1 MSQETSIPFP
11 LLPSSASDHSSSLS
25 DSIHSTP
32 RSSFYYSFEASGS
45 QYFDPLYRPLSLDSI
60 DSGYFSIMGKDAP
73 ANKLSK
79 GKPSNY
85 APDPDVRRPL
95 TPANGAT
102 DGTQDSPKREG
113 ALRNLLKRKKKSLGT
128 PLPTDI
134 DPFLIGLPPSLPADD
149 ARLSFNPA
157 ETHLPFRRSDV
168 RDHPPAEVFEPRNRF
183 VARRGMK
190 HHPYSRDD
198 APYMQAYDRTLID
211 NDRFSEILLRR
222 LNRNQTPS
230 FHDFGQNTPKT
241 ILDLGCGAGE
251 WAVEAAQCWPSSQV
265 IGFDLVDTTSLRGGA
280 EPPSNVQWK
289 QGNFVKHKLPFPK
302 NMFDLVRMANLALC
316 IPYDRWEHVLS
327 EARRVLAQGGRLELI
342 DDYLY
347 FPYTKSPPQPPSNS
361 HISPPP
367 RPSSSSF
374 DVDDDDDDDESAVE
388 AEEDE
393 ADEDESDED
402 FVSTK
407 SRFSS
412 LIEMDDPPQLV
423 YDPVSEWK
431 QNVDNSKSLEQ
442 LFEDM
447 LSYKFSVHSHPSKF
461 IDKALDN
468 VFGRY
473 NQSKLHEFNL
483 YLAPPSG
490 KDSDESSIGS
500 SESNGSTGLKKAGM
514 EFAKWMST
522 VEWDHNKDKDK
533 KQRTKSDRF
542 SSESI
547 AISDTIPET
556 ISAKAAGR
564 LGIAG
569 ALPRPS
575 LSTQSPGLIL
585 WPSTFIPIAPFE
597 LEMHACK
604 HLHSLVGCKA
614 ALTEYVQEQHL
625 PLDQGIM
632 DDLIWDYESF
642 RRKRFNWP
650 SECPEFQLDM
660 PVSDLTLTPR
670 SASFRPSHDA
680 TVQGRPRGG
689 SDSSMTTPSEP
700 LFPREKLDL
709 LRSIRVYSATKVEE
723 EIHVP

>member
-1 MSQETSIPFP
+1 
-11 LLPSSASDHSSSLS
+11 
-25 DSIHSTP
+25 
-32 RSSFYYSFEASGS
+32 
-45 QYFDPLYRPLSLDSI
+45 
-60 DSGYFSIMGKDAP
+60 MGKDAP
-73 ANKLSK
+73 TNKPSK
-79 GKPSNY
+79 GRPSNH
-85 APDPDVRRPL
+85 APDPDVRRLL
-95 TPANGAT
+95 TPSNGAI

-113 ALRNLLKRKKKSLGT
+113 ALRNLLKRKKKPPGT

-134 DPFLIGLPPSLPADD
+134 DPFTIGLPSLHAGD
-149 ARLSFNPA
+149 ARSSFQPA
-157 ETHLPFRRSDV
+157 ESQTSFRRSDG
-168 RDHPPAEVFEPRNRF
+168 RDHPPVEVFEPRNHF

-190 HHPYSRDD
+190 HHPYSRDE

-211 NDRFSEILLRR
+211 SDRFSEILLQR

-230 FHDFGQNTPKT
+230 FHDFGQHTPQT

-251 WAVEAAQCWPSSQV
+251 WAVQAAQCWPSSQV
-265 IGFDLVDTTSLRGGA
+265 IGFDLVDPTTLRGGA
-280 EPPSNVQWK
+280 ASPSNVQWK
-289 QGNFVKHKLPFPK
+289 RGNFVKYKLPFPK

-316 IPYDRWEHVLS
+316 IPHDRWEHVLS

-347 FPYTKSPPQPPSNS
+347 FPYSKNPPQPSSRS
-361 HISPPP
+361 HISPPS

-374 DVDDDDDDDESAVE
+374 DVDDDDDDEPAVE
-388 AEEDE
+388 ADDDE
-393 ADEDESDED
+393 ADGDESDED

-407 SRFSS
+407 SRFST
-412 LIEMDDPPQLV
+412 LVEMDDPPQSV

-447 LSYKFSVHSHPSKF
+447 LSCKFSVHSHPSKF
-461 IDKALDN
+461 IDNALDN
-468 VFGRY
+468 IFGRH

-500 SESNGSTGLKKAGM
+500 SESSGSTGLKKAGM
-514 EFAKWMST
+514 EFAKWVST

-533 KQRTKSDRF
+533 KQRTKDRS

-547 AISDTIPET
+547 ANPLTIPEI

-625 PLDQGIM
+625 PLDQCTM
-632 DDLIWDYESF
+632 DDLMWDYESF

-660 PVSDLTLTPR
+660 PVSDTTLTPR
-670 SASFRPSHDA
+670 STSFRPSHDA
-680 TVQGRPRGG
+680 PAPGRPRGS
-689 SDSSMTTPSEP
+689 SDSSMTIPSEP
-700 LFPREKLDL
+700 LFPRDKLDL
-709 LRSIRVYSATKVEE
+709 IRSIRVYSAIKIEE
-723 EIHVP
+723 ETHVP